1 MARFSVDCETCS
13 FTAEASSVTAALS
26 EERAHRR
33 EQGVDHRVT
42 IERRPRGR
50 ERPPVRHDRNR
61 TTTDRST
68 DR

>member
-13 FTAEASSVTAALS
+13 FTAEAPSVAAALS

-42 IERRPRGR
+42 IERRPRARDRPLASGGADGR
-50 ERPPVRHDRNR
+50 PSGDHP
-61 TTTDRST
+61 
-68 DR
+68 